1 MSWVAQAR
9 HGRHLISLNI
19 SDISEYI
26 CRYLN
31 ISTDISEYIWY
42 LNISTDISGRDVRSK
57 KRGVSDNRFASQGEH
72 RLLHCFHF
80 PPHQQCTGT
89 EQLYCFH
96 FHSNLACKPCSIN
109 CVKALHHQCTAA
121 AFTTDLIPALHC
133 WLPLV
138 SAMLVAFHV
147 FLTQCNRSR
156 CVKAGLNVDEFLRP
170 KGCLVALLWR
180 KWLLGANGGEARN
193 WALLLD
199 HPLSAC
205 CNILNLS
212 FSTLASKISSLLQL
226 FRISPSLLSETS
238 KYFRDFLLDY
248 WEIIPLEISIA
259 CSFSDLPDICS
270 PLRVACQLGGGVA
283 AGWGCVCVVFKH
295 KFLCLCCVC
304 QLRMIFKTMSH
315 LLWSPIASRL
325 QPRSTRCP
333 PDAPLAFLPTLC
345 LCFFFFFLFASF
357 PICLCFFHSEV
368 EFVCVFVFCCLC
380 NLCQFLLLL

>member
-1 MSWVAQAR
+1 MWGAR
-9 HGRHLISLNI
+9 
-19 SDISEYI
+19 
-26 CRYLN
+26 
-31 ISTDISEYIWY
+31 
-42 LNISTDISGRDVRSK
+42 SG
-57 KRGVSDNRFASQGEH
+57 GVSDNRFASQGEH

-89 EQLYCFH
+89 EQLHCFH

-109 CVKALHHQCTAA
+109 CVKALHHHCTAA

-156 CVKAGLNVDEFLRP
+156 CVKSGLNVDEFLRP

-212 FSTLASKISSLLQL
+212 FSALASKIFSLLQL
-226 FRISPSLLSETS
+226 FRIFPSVLSEPNISEAS
-238 KYFRDFLLDY
+238 KYFGDFLLDY
-248 WEIIPLEISIA
+248 WEIIPLELSIA

-270 PLRVACQLGGGVA
+270 PLCVACQLGGGVA

-304 QLRMIFKTMSH
+304 QLGRGVAEDDIQDNVAPAVIADCLKIRPISNLKPQDCNRDLLVAPQMLH
-315 LLWSPIASRL
+315 LH
-325 QPRSTRCP
+325 
-333 PDAPLAFLPTLC
+333 
-345 LCFFFFFLFASF
+345 FFLHCVCVFSF
-357 PICLCFFHSEV
+357 SFCLLLFP
-368 EFVCVFVFCCLC
+368 FVCVFPLRGWICVCLRI
-380 NLCQFLLLL
+380 LLFV

>member
-1 MSWVAQAR
+1 M
-9 HGRHLISLNI
+9 
-19 SDISEYI
+19 
-26 CRYLN
+26 
-31 ISTDISEYIWY
+31 
-42 LNISTDISGRDVRSK
+42 RSK

-89 EQLYCFH
+89 DQLHCFH

-109 CVKALHHQCTAA
+109 CVKALHHHCTAA

-156 CVKAGLNVDEFLRP
+156 CVKSGLNVDEFLRP

-212 FSTLASKISSLLQL
+212 FSTLASKIFSLLQL

-295 KFLCLCCVC
+295 TFLCLCCVC
-304 QLRMIFKTMSH
+304 QLGRGVAEDDIQDNVAPAVIADCLKIR
-315 LLWSPIASRL
+315 PISNLKIATEIYSL
-325 QPRSTRCP
+325 PPRCSTCISSYIV
-333 PDAPLAFLPTLC
+333 FV
-345 LCFFFFFLFASF
+345 FFFFFLFASF